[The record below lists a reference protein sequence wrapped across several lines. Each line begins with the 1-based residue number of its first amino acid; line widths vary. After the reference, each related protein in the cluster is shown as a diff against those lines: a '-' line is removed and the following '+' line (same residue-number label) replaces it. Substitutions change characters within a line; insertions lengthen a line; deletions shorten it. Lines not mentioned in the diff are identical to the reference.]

1 MKKYSY
7 IINGVEKTSE
17 VEIEVFNPANAELLG
32 SYFASTQNDVE
43 EAIQNAKETQK
54 TWSKLSQNERDSYLM
69 KIADVLTQ
77 NRTYLAELI
86 TKEQGKP
93 LNGPGSNFEMDACIG
108 WTQVPASLQL
118 DDEIAFEDDTRKDVI
133 KRIPIGVVAAITPW
147 NWPLMIAI
155 WQIIPAL
162 KMGNT
167 VVVKP
172 SEYTTIA
179 SLEMYRLI
187 NNVLPK
193 GVLNVVTGDGKIGG
207 YLTSHKDIMKVMFT
221 GSIATGRK
229 IIEASANNMARLTL
243 ECGGNDAGIVL
254 PKSDFAKIGE
264 GIFWGSFLNMGQTC
278 AALKRLYVH
287 EDDLDSVVEVLSQIT
302 KNIKMGNGL
311 EDDILL
317 GPIQNKM
324 QYEKINQLIDASK
337 NNSNAKIVVPNPTHQ
352 NEGLFIPITF
362 ITGVDN
368 GDSIVDEEQFGTVL
382 PIITYKTIEE
392 AIEKANGLD
401 VGLGASVWGE
411 DDEKLNYVV
420 ERLEAGTV
428 WINQHGAIN
437 PFVPFGGTKQSGYGV
452 EFGIDGLKAVTQPK
466 IICYKK

>member
-17 VEIEVFNPANAELLG
+17 VEIEVFNPANSELIG
-32 SYFASTQNDVE
+32 SYFISSQNDVE
-43 EAIQNAKETQK
+43 KAIQNAKESQK
-54 TWSKLSQNERDSYLM
+54 IWSKLSQEERDRYM
-69 KIADVLTQ
+69 IAIADVLTH
-77 NRTYLAELI
+77 NKIFLAELI

-93 LNGPGSNFEMDACIG
+93 LNGPGSIFEMDACIG

-118 DDEIAFEDDTRKDVI
+118 EDEIVFEDDTRKDI
-133 KRIPIGVVAAITPW
+133 MKRIPIGVVAAITPW

-155 WQIIPAL
+155 WQIIPSL

-187 NNVLPK
+187 NEVLPK

-207 YLTSHKDIMKVMFT
+207 YLTSHKDISKVMFT

-229 IIEASANNMARLTL
+229 IIESSVNNMARLTL
-243 ECGGNDAGIVL
+243 ECGGNDAGVVL
-254 PKSDFAKIGE
+254 PKSDFSKIGE

-287 EDDLDSVVEVLSQIT
+287 EDDLDSAVEALAQIT

-311 EDDILL
+311 EDDVLL

-324 QYEKINQLIDASK
+324 QYDKINQLIDASK
-337 NNSNAKIVVPNPTHQ
+337 NNSKAIVKVPNPNHQ

-368 GDSIVDEEQFGTVL
+368 GDPIVDEEQFGTVL
-382 PIITYKTIEE
+382 PIITYKTIDE

-411 DDEKLNYVV
+411 NDEQINYVAD
-420 ERLEAGTV
+420 RLEAGTV
-428 WINQHGAIN
+428 WINQHGVIN
-437 PFVPFGGTKQSGYGV
+437 PFVPFGGVKQSGYGV
-452 EFGIDGLKAVTQPK
+452 EFGIDGLKAVTLPK
-466 IICYKK
+466 IISYKK